1 VTDATRDGRAGAR
14 IPFDRIDTVF
24 FDVGN
29 TLLSIDFDW
38 VSEELGARGVPT
50 TPSAVRRAEA
60 AARPRVSEGIAHRD
74 EKETQ
79 ETFTFYFGL
88 VLQHLDTPAE
98 LDEAAVVSLAREL
111 TPVLRGPGLTERLWS
126 WLIPGV
132 PEALGAM
139 SEAGLKLAVVSNSDG
154 SVASSLERT
163 GLRDHF
169 HAVMDSHI
177 VGHEKPDPRIFEEAL
192 AACGAD
198 PARTVHVGDLYA
210 ADVVGARA
218 AGVHPVLLDPFDDW
232 GDVDCVTVPDIAIL
246 GERLLGRG
254 LDGVGSQYNQQT
266 KTKEEKR

>member
-1 VTDATRDGRAGAR
+1 MTDAARDGRAGAR

-38 VSEELGARGVPT
+38 VSEELGARGVST

-139 SEAGLKLAVVSNSDG
+139 SEAGLTLAVVSNSDG

-192 AACGAD
+192 AACGSD
-198 PARTVHVGDLYA
+198 PARTIHVGDLYA

-232 GDVDCVTVPDIAIL
+232 GDVDCVTVPDIAVL